1 MYRTAPTPH
10 RFQCAFFVSNEISF
24 VKSPPPSSPFIIKR
38 RFSARN
44 TRISVYAS
52 ISWWLIGFRRLST
65 LYCGKRKW
73 QVACGTRQVAQRK
86 HSAALSASILC
97 PKSGLPMVLHLGINV
112 VNGKLQPKR
121 NYELTTRGIDGR
133 VVRRINDCGL
143 VIVKKIF
150 RTPPPYMGCGK

>member
-1 MYRTAPTPH
+1 MA
-10 RFQCAFFVSNEISF
+10 
-24 VKSPPPSSPFIIKR
+24 
-38 RFSARN
+38 
-44 TRISVYAS
+44 
-52 ISWWLIGFRRLST
+52 
-65 LYCGKRKW
+65 CGK
-73 QVACGTRQVAQRK
+73 RQVAQRK

-112 VNGKLQPKR
+112 VNAKLQPKR

-150 RTPPPYMGCGK
+150 RTPPYMGCGK